1 MKWSKLEDSKRMDIN
16 VITKWIKSMCGP
28 FPDPVVYFS
37 LDVTASLR
45 QNMLRKSHKGEM
57 SHLLKPRKA

>member
-1 MKWSKLEDSKRMDIN
+1 MDIN